1 MMRMLATPLTRSG
14 LPRRLASILALS
26 ALVTP
31 LAWSLP
37 PPGQRAQP
45 SQAPQASQAPQ
56 EEGATITPNYKDADL
71 SQIIQAVS
79 EVTGKN
85 FIIDP
90 RVNAKVTMLSATPM
104 SPEAFYQAFL
114 SVLQVYGYVAVPA
127 GKVIKIIPNTDVRQS
142 PSIDLPNSVSSTS
155 DEIVTQI
162 ITMKNVSAAQLVPLL
177 RPLIPQ
183 QGHLAAYA
191 PGNML
196 IISDR
201 ASNVSRIMRIIER
214 MDESGDEPIEVI
226 ALQNASASEVVR
238 TINQLYQGGGAAG
251 GEGGGAPVKIVADE
265 RTNSV
270 LISGERSLR
279 LKAKALVLDLDTPR
293 RGGAGD
299 TEVRY
304 LLYADAEKL
313 ADKLKGQA
321 SATAKAQGG
330 PANGAAPPAAA
341 GGGGGGGTSN
351 VDASVTIWA
360 DVPTNA
366 LIMTAPPKIMKNLM
380 AVIDK
385 LDIRRAQVEVEA
397 LIVEVDV
404 NKSANIGV
412 QWLLD
417 GGNSYGYGVT
427 NLPGSSGSSIVDIA
441 AAALAGVSGINNG
454 GETATTLPG
463 ETGVQPAT
471 GLGTAIGGAGA
482 ASSISSVIPN
492 GATFALGRYNSNT
505 GRGFAAVIQALR
517 SDATSNIIST
527 PRIIT
532 MNNEEAEVKVT
543 QEIPLITGQ
552 YTSSTAAVNGT
563 TSPFETIQREEVGT
577 ILKVTPHISEGDTVQ
592 LKIEQ
597 EDSAPG
603 AKIADSA
610 DISTNKRSIKTTILI
625 EDGGIIVLGGLMQDT
640 VTESED
646 RVPLLGAIPLLG
658 NLFKSRS
665 GSRQKSNLLVFL
677 RPKILRDQPATEAVS
692 ASKYN
697 EIRDEERT
705 LHKGKI
711 TLLPGEKQPS
721 IPQIQPSSPDARQ
734 HGTPRVAPAPQPVP
748 APQIAPPSSQVAPAP
763 HAAPPP
769 SQPAPAAT
777 VAPPLSQPAPTPQP
791 APAPQ
796 PPGPQPLPR

>member
-1 MMRMLATPLTRSG
+1 MTHSLTNPGVSYRPARVCLA
-14 LPRRLASILALS
+14 LAGAMSILLAPVALP
-26 ALVTP
+26 A
-31 LAWSLP
+31 
-37 PPGQRAQP
+37 PPGG
-45 SQAPQASQAPQ
+45 APQVPRGQQPQ
-56 EEGATITPNYKDADL
+56 EGATITPNYKDADIN
-71 SQIIQAVS
+71 QIIQAVG

-90 RVNAKVTMLSATPM
+90 RVNAKVTMLSSTPM
-104 SPEAFYQAFL
+104 SPAAFYEAFL
-114 SVLQVYGYVAVPA
+114 SVLQVYGYAAVPA

-142 PSIDLPNSVSSTS
+142 PSLDLPQNVSPTS

-162 ITMKNVSAAQLVPLL
+162 ITMKNVSASQLVPLL

-183 QGHLAAYA
+183 QGHLAAYQN
-191 PGNML
+191 GNML

-201 ASNVSRIMRIIER
+201 ASNVARIMKIVER

-226 ALQNASASEVVR
+226 PLHNASASEVVR
-238 TINQLYQGGGAAG
+238 TLNQLNQGAGAA
-251 GEGGGAPVKIVADE
+251 EGGTPVKLVADE

-270 LISGERSLR
+270 LLSGEKSLR
-279 LKAKALVLDLDTPR
+279 LKQKALILDLDTPR
-293 RGGAGD
+293 AGGAGD

-321 SATAKAQGG
+321 TATAKAQGG
-330 PANGAAPPAAA
+330 PQGGGGGGPAA
-341 GGGGGGGTSN
+341 GGGGGGGSN

-404 NKSANIGV
+404 NKSADIGV

-417 GGNSYGYGVT
+417 GGSSLGYGIT
-427 NLPGSSGSSIVDIA
+427 NFPGSAGSSIVDIA
-441 AAALAGVSGINNG
+441 AAALGGVSGLTNNATSATTT
-454 GETATTLPG
+454 TATTGLS
-463 ETGVQPAT
+463 TGAT
-471 GLGTAIGGAGA
+471 A
-482 ASSISSVIPN
+482 ASSISSVIPT
-492 GATFALGRYNSNT
+492 GATFAVGTYNSNT
-505 GRGFAAVIQALR
+505 GKGLAAIIQAIR

-527 PRIIT
+527 PRVVT

-577 ILKVTPHISEGDTVQ
+577 ILKVTPHISEGDTIQ

-597 EDSAPG
+597 EDSSPG
-603 AKIADSA
+603 AKLADSA

-646 RVPLLGAIPLLG
+646 RVPVLGAIPLLG

-677 RPKILRDQPATEAVS
+677 RPKILRDQAATEAVS
-692 ASKYN
+692 AQKYN
-697 EIRDEERT
+697 EIREEERT

-721 IPQIQPSSPDARQ
+721 IPLIPNNQVQFQ
-734 HGTPRVAPAPQPVP
+734 KGTNTIVAPAPQPVP
-748 APQIAPPSSQVAPAP
+748 GGQPVPASPVAPATQP
-763 HAAPPP
+763 APPA
-769 SQPAPAAT
+769 SQPAPATQPAT
-777 VAPPLSQPAPTPQP
+777 VPQPAPPPRT

-796 PPGPQPLPR
+796 PVPPQ

>member
-1 MMRMLATPLTRSG
+1 MMPQIFNPQRASG
-14 LPRRLASILALS
+14 MTGACALS
-26 ALVTP
+26 VLLMSVC
-31 LAWSLP
+31 LP
-37 PPGQRAQP
+37 AQP
-45 SQAPQASQAPQ
+45 QQRQQPQQPRPQ
-56 EEGATITPNYKDADL
+56 EGATITPNYKDADL

-104 SPEAFYQAFL
+104 SAAAFYEAFL

-127 GKVIKIIPNTDVRQS
+127 GKVIKIIPNTDARQL
-142 PSIDLPNSVSSTS
+142 PSIDLPNDVSSTS

-162 ITMKNVSAAQLVPLL
+162 ITMKNISAAQLVPLL

-183 QGHLAAYA
+183 QGHLAAY
-191 PGNML
+191 PSGNML

-201 ASNVSRIMRIIER
+201 ASNVSRIMKIVER

-226 ALQNASASEVVR
+226 PLKNASATELVR
-238 TINQLYQGGGAAG
+238 TINQLNQGTGAEA
-251 GEGGGAPVKIVADE
+251 GGAPVKVVADE

-270 LISGERSLR
+270 LISGEKSLR
-279 LKAKALVLDLDTPR
+279 LKAKALVISLDTPR
-293 RGGAGD
+293 QGGAGD

-321 SATAKAQGG
+321 SATAKAQAG
-330 PANGAAPPAAA
+330 PQSSVTQAAS
-341 GGGGGGGTSN
+341 GGGTSN

-427 NLPGSSGSSIVDIA
+427 NLPGSSGTSIVDLA
-441 AAALAGVSGINNG
+441 AAALGGVSSLTNQS
-454 GETATTLPG
+454 ATTTTT
-463 ETGVQPAT
+463 TGT
-471 GLGTAIGGAGA
+471 STLGTAIGSAGTG
-482 ASSISSVIPN
+482 ASSLSTLIPN
-492 GATFALGRYNSNT
+492 GATFAVGKYNSNT
-505 GRGFAAVIQALR
+505 GRGFAALVQALR
-517 SDATSNIIST
+517 SDGSSNIIST
-527 PRIIT
+527 PRVIT

-552 YTSSTAAVNGT
+552 YTSSQSSVNGT

-577 ILKVTPHISEGDTVQ
+577 ILKVTPHISEGDTIQ

-597 EDSAPG
+597 EDSSPG
-603 AKIADSA
+603 AKLADSA

-646 RVPLLGAIPLLG
+646 RVPVLGAIPLLG

-677 RPKILRDQPATEAVS
+677 RPKILRDQNATEATS

-697 EIRDEERT
+697 EIRDEEKN

-711 TLLPGEKQPS
+711 TLLPGERQPA
-721 IPQIQPSSPDARQ
+721 IPPIPPNQARPPASAPNGNTTIIVPPPQ
-734 HGTPRVAPAPQPVP
+734 PAPTAQP
-748 APQIAPPSSQVAPAP
+748 PPTSQVAPVA
-763 HAAPPP
+763 
-769 SQPAPAAT
+769 QPAP
-777 VAPPLSQPAPTPQP
+777 PDSQPVTATQPAASAQP

-796 PPGPQPLPR
+796 PAVGPRPLGSP